1 MQSSMGMFTFFF
13 YGRKYPFWENL
24 VLKIKIVSL
33 RSNLISI
40 LIRIC
45 RIQWWC
51 SLFFRFQ
58 PEVLF
63 LGKFGPKIQNCQFK
77 MKLDTSTNS
86 NIHNSM
92 VMITFFFVFD
102 RTYSFWANLVQK
114 LKIVSLKWNLITG
127 LIRICRIRWCCSLF
141 RFRPEILFLGK
152 FGPKS

>member
-1 MQSSMGMFTFFF
+1 MGKFGSKNQNCQFKVKLDIYTNSNMQNSMVMFT
-13 YGRKYPFWENL
+13 
-24 VLKIKIVSL
+24 
-33 RSNLISI
+33 
-40 LIRIC
+40 
-45 RIQWWC
+45 
-51 SLFFRFQ
+51 FFRFQ

-114 LKIVSLKWNLITG
+114 LKIVSLK
-127 LIRICRIRWCCSLF
+127 
-141 RFRPEILFLGK
+141 
-152 FGPKS
+152 

>member
-1 MQSSMGMFTFFF
+1 MQNSMVMFT
-13 YGRKYPFWENL
+13 
-24 VLKIKIVSL
+24 
-33 RSNLISI
+33 
-40 LIRIC
+40 
-45 RIQWWC
+45 
-51 SLFFRFQ
+51 FFRFQ

-114 LKIVSLKWNLITG
+114 RKIVSLK
-127 LIRICRIRWCCSLF
+127 
-141 RFRPEILFLGK
+141 
-152 FGPKS
+152 

>member
-1 MQSSMGMFTFFF
+1 MQNSMVMFT
-13 YGRKYPFWENL
+13 
-24 VLKIKIVSL
+24 
-33 RSNLISI
+33 
-40 LIRIC
+40 
-45 RIQWWC
+45 
-51 SLFFRFQ
+51 FFRFQ

-114 LKIVSLKWNLITG
+114 LKIVSLK
-127 LIRICRIRWCCSLF
+127 
-141 RFRPEILFLGK
+141 
-152 FGPKS
+152 